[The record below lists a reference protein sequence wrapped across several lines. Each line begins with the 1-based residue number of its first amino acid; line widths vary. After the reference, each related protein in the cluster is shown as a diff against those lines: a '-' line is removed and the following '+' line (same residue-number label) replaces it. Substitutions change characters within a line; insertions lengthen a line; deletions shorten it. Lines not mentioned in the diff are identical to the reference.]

1 MQAPSFSREQN
12 LYMKEIHRKQKK
24 KKKKKKKSFF
34 FTGGYFK
41 TALGFHTLQRYKLF
55 LSVTNLLW
63 RERQRFM
70 MMFGAMQHNHL
81 ISLSSNQ
88 ITTSSNNNN
97 NNINYL
103 IQQVSY
109 NSKKFTTT
117 KIKYATLRRPFS
129 SKPQF
134 RFFCQSKVIH
144 SSTPSALLY

>member
-1 MQAPSFSREQN
+1 
-12 LYMKEIHRKQKK
+12 MKEIHRKQKK
-24 KKKKKKKSFF
+24 KKKEKKITLDRESFFFF

-41 TALGFHTLQRYKLF
+41 TALRFHTLQRYKLF

-63 RERQRFM
+63 RERERFM

-109 NSKKFTTT
+109 TSKKITTT
-117 KIKYATLRRPFS
+117 KIKYARLRRPFS

>member
-1 MQAPSFSREQN
+1 
-12 LYMKEIHRKQKK
+12 MKGIHRKQKK
-24 KKKKKKKSFF
+24 KRKKKKDYFRQREFFFF

-55 LSVTNLLW
+55 LFVTNLLW
-63 RERQRFM
+63 RERERFM

-88 ITTSSNNNN
+88 ITTSSNNNNN

>member
-1 MQAPSFSREQN
+1 
-12 LYMKEIHRKQKK
+12 MKEIHRK
-24 KKKKKKKSFF
+24 KKKKKSLSF

-88 ITTSSNNNN
+88 ITTSCNNNNN

>member
-1 MQAPSFSREQN
+1 
-12 LYMKEIHRKQKK
+12 MKEIHRKQKK
-24 KKKKKKKSFF
+24 KKKEKKITLDRESFFFF

-41 TALGFHTLQRYKLF
+41 TSLGFHTLQRYKLF

-63 RERQRFM
+63 RERERFM

-88 ITTSSNNNN
+88 ITTSCNNNN

-117 KIKYATLRRPFS
+117 KIKYARLRRPFS